1 MVKDQGSKL
10 AKRLSVSMPGVLFSL
25 ALASTL
31 VVIWTTVIPMV
42 DGAAWP
48 RHEGHLPLLLTHV
61 SGGVSMIVL
70 GAVALFISW
79 TRRLFRHH
87 RWIGRAYLLLG
98 SMAACLVFVLG
109 VIAPHDPKSLYIATD
124 TLALT
129 WLAVA
134 AMGWRAARNRRFASH
149 REWMIR
155 SYVLSWTFVGCRLA
169 TMINFYPW
177 LGIEGVTAAV
187 WVNWIVP
194 LVICEI
200 ALRWNDGNRLRD
212 PD

>member
-1 MVKDQGSKL
+1 
-10 AKRLSVSMPGVLFSL
+10 MPGVLFVL
-25 ALASTL
+25 AILSTL
-31 VVIWTTVIPMV
+31 VVIWTTVLPMI
-42 DGAAWP
+42 DGKAWP
-48 RHEGHLPLLLTHV
+48 RHAGHLPLILTHV
-61 SGGVSMIVL
+61 TGGVSMIAL
-70 GAVALFISW
+70 GAGALFIGW
-79 TRRLFRHH
+79 TRRLFRWH
-87 RWIGRAYLLLG
+87 RWVGRGYLLLG
-98 SMAACLVFVLG
+98 SMAAILVFALG
-109 VIAPHDPKSLYIATD
+109 AITPHEPKSLYIATD

-169 TMINFYPW
+169 TMVDFYPW

-194 LVICEI
+194 FVVCEI
-200 ALRWNDGNRLRD
+200 ALRWRDGSRL
-212 PD
+212 PS